1 MGDAYQ
7 IRDQKKRYFL
17 TFQLVVWV
25 DVFVRKVN
33 RDLILENIAP
43 TTWICLGRGF
53 LNFETTSCYN
63 NMW

>member
-43 TTWICLGRGF
+43 TT
-53 LNFETTSCYN
+53 
-63 NMW
+63 